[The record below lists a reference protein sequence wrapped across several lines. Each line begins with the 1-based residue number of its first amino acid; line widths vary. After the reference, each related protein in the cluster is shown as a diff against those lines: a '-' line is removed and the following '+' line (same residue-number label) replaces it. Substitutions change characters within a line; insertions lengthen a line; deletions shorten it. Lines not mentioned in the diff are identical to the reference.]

1 MFAHNG
7 EFICIFGPKIN
18 VFLADNET
26 SGVIDNEKYPLLIF
40 PAAPLRLRESGGVVE
55 VFVPT
60 RGGWLELTPEEWV
73 RRHVV
78 EHLCCHL
85 CVPPTHISEEYPV
98 PLNGQNQRADIVAFG
113 PDMKPWI
120 VVECKAPT
128 VTLSDDV
135 VAQVV
140 RYNSVIGAPYV
151 VVTNGLEERS
161 YVRTDRGYTP
171 CEFLL

>member
-1 MFAHNG
+1 M
-7 EFICIFGPKIN
+7 
-18 VFLADNET
+18 
-26 SGVIDNEKYPLLIF
+26 
-40 PAAPLRLRESGGVVE
+40 
-55 VFVPT
+55 
-60 RGGWLELTPEEWV
+60 
-73 RRHVV
+73 
-78 EHLCCHL
+78 
-85 CVPPTHISEEYPV
+85 

-128 VTLSDDV
+128 VALSDDV

-140 RYNSVIGAPYV
+140 RYNSVVGAPYV